1 VEKYSMTDRPDL
13 NALLDA
19 VRLHLEANVL
29 PVTRQEP
36 RLYFQTLVALNL
48 LKIGQREIVQGGELL
63 REEWAAMNRLSGEEI
78 AAPEREDFLA
88 IELSA
93 RRAALSAAI
102 RSGKYDRP
110 DQAARLAAYLEHTV
124 NAQLA
129 LNNPGLSARM
139 AKEAAE
145 RSYAL

>member
-1 VEKYSMTDRPDL
+1 MTDRPDL

-29 PVTRQEP
+29 PVIRHEP

-48 LKIGQREIVQGGELL
+48 LKIGQREIAHSSELL
-63 REEWAAMNRLSGEEI
+63 RAEWIAMNRLNQEDL
-78 AAPEREDFLA
+78 AMPEREDFLA
-88 IELSA
+88 NELST
-93 RRAALSAAI
+93 RRATLGAAI
-102 RSGKYDRP
+102 RTGKYDSP
-110 DQAARLAAYLEHTV
+110 DETARLMIYLQQTV

-139 AKEAAE
+139 TKESAE
-145 RSYAL
+145 NSFAL